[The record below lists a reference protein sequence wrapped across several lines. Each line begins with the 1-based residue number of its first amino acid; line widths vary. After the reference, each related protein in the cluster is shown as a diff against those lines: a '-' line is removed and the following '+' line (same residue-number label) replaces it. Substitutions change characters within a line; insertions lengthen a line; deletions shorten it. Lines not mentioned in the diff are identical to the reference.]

1 MPAFPFPPFANMP
14 NFPQQQQQ
22 GSNFV
27 PRFPYP
33 PQFLPS
39 MFQHMRM
46 PLGNPCIA
54 GNPSALQTNSAM
66 TTTVSSSQS
75 SSYPGLRESNVTN
88 SPSSTFSGLAESN
101 VTNSPSSTYSDLA
114 ESNVTNSTSS
124 TYSGLAESNVTNSP
138 SSPSTSSSTSY
149 AQSAPVEN
157 AAMIPPA
164 ETIRSEHDSGLSA
177 TQSDTTSSAGLR
189 QRLVD
194 NQTQQFREDNYFRT
208 NAELEPEPRR
218 SGFRL
223 STLLIILLLIGMVL
237 LVLRRVYLQRMWRFP
252 F

>member
-1 MPAFPFPPFANMP
+1 MPAFPFLPFANMP
-14 NFPQQQQQ
+14 NFPQQQQK

-39 MFQHMRM
+39 MFQQMRM
-46 PLGNPCIA
+46 PLGNPYIA
-54 GNPSALQTNSAM
+54 GNPGALQTNSAM
-66 TTTVSSSQS
+66 TTTVSSSQ
-75 SSYPGLRESNVTN
+75 
-88 SPSSTFSGLAESN
+88 
-101 VTNSPSSTYSDLA
+101 
-114 ESNVTNSTSS
+114 SS

-138 SSPSTSSSTSY
+138 SSPSISSSTSY

-157 AAMIPPA
+157 ASMIPPA
-164 ETIRSEHDSGLSA
+164 ETIRSEHDSGSSA

-194 NQTQQFREDNYFRT
+194 NHTQQFREDNTYFRK
-208 NAELEPEPRR
+208 NAEFEPEPRR

-223 STLLIILLLIGMVL
+223 STLLIILLLIGMIL
-237 LVLRRVYLQRMWRFP
+237 LVLRRVFLQRIWRFS

>member
-46 PLGNPCIA
+46 PLGNPYIA
-54 GNPSALQTNSAM
+54 GNPSCQIPGAVQTNSAM

-75 SSYPGLRESNVTN
+75 SASSGLGESNVTN
-88 SPSSTFSGLAESN
+88 SPSSTFSGLGESN
-101 VTNSPSSTYSDLA
+101 VTNSA
-114 ESNVTNSTSS
+114 
-124 TYSGLAESNVTNSP
+124 
-138 SSPSTSSSTSY
+138 SSPSISSSTSY
-149 AQSAPVEN
+149 AQSDPVEN
-157 AAMIPPA
+157 ASMIPPT
-164 ETIRSEHDSGLSA
+164 ETVRSEHDSGSSA

-194 NQTQQFREDNYFRT
+194 NHTTQQFREDNTYFRA
-208 NAELEPEPRR
+208 NAEFEPEPRR

-223 STLLIILLLIGMVL
+223 STLLIILLLIGIVL

>member
-46 PLGNPCIA
+46 PLGNPYIA
-54 GNPSALQTNSAM
+54 GNPSCQIPGAVQTNSAV

-75 SSYPGLRESNVTN
+75 SASSGLGESNVTN
-88 SPSSTFSGLAESN
+88 SPSSTFSGLGESN
-101 VTNSPSSTYSDLA
+101 VTNSLSSSSNSYSGLG
-114 ESNVTNSTSS
+114 ESNVTNS
-124 TYSGLAESNVTNSP
+124 A
-138 SSPSTSSSTSY
+138 SSPSISSSTSY
-149 AQSAPVEN
+149 AQNDPVEN
-157 AAMIPPA
+157 ASMIPPT
-164 ETIRSEHDSGLSA
+164 ETVRSEHDSGSSA
-177 TQSDTTSSAGLR
+177 IQSDTTSSAGLR

-194 NQTQQFREDNYFRT
+194 NDTTQQFREDNTYFRA
-208 NAELEPEPRR
+208 NAEFEPEPRR
-218 SGFRL
+218 SEFRL
-223 STLLIILLLIGMVL
+223 STLLIILLLIGIVL

>member
-46 PLGNPCIA
+46 PLGNPYIA
-54 GNPSALQTNSAM
+54 GNPSCQIPGALQTNSAV

-75 SSYPGLRESNVTN
+75 SACSGLGESNVTN
-88 SPSSTFSGLAESN
+88 SA
-101 VTNSPSSTYSDLA
+101 
-114 ESNVTNSTSS
+114 
-124 TYSGLAESNVTNSP
+124 
-138 SSPSTSSSTSY
+138 SSPSISSSTTY
-149 AQSAPVEN
+149 AQSDPVEN
-157 AAMIPPA
+157 ASMIPPT
-164 ETIRSEHDSGLSA
+164 ETVRSEHDSGSSA

-189 QRLVD
+189 QRLID
-194 NQTQQFREDNYFRT
+194 NHTTQQFREDNTYFRA
-208 NAELEPEPRR
+208 NAEFQPEPRR

-223 STLLIILLLIGMVL
+223 STLLIILLLIGIVL

>member
-46 PLGNPCIA
+46 PLGNPYIA
-54 GNPSALQTNSAM
+54 GNPSCQIPGALQTNSAV

-75 SSYPGLRESNVTN
+75 SACSGLGESNVTN
-88 SPSSTFSGLAESN
+88 SA
-101 VTNSPSSTYSDLA
+101 
-114 ESNVTNSTSS
+114 
-124 TYSGLAESNVTNSP
+124 
-138 SSPSTSSSTSY
+138 SSPSISSSTTY
-149 AQSAPVEN
+149 AQSDPVEN
-157 AAMIPPA
+157 ASMIPPT
-164 ETIRSEHDSGLSA
+164 ETVRSKHDSGSSA

-189 QRLVD
+189 QRLID
-194 NQTQQFREDNYFRT
+194 NHTTQQFREDNTYFRA
-208 NAELEPEPRR
+208 NAEFQPEPRR

-223 STLLIILLLIGMVL
+223 STLLIILLLIGIVL

>member
-1 MPAFPFPPFANMP
+1 MPAFPFPPFTNMP

-46 PLGNPCIA
+46 PLGNPYIA
-54 GNPSALQTNSAM
+54 GNPSCQIPGAVQTNSAM

-75 SSYPGLRESNVTN
+75 SASSGLGESNVTN
-88 SPSSTFSGLAESN
+88 SPSSTFSGLGESN
-101 VTNSPSSTYSDLA
+101 VTNSA
-114 ESNVTNSTSS
+114 
-124 TYSGLAESNVTNSP
+124 
-138 SSPSTSSSTSY
+138 SSPSISSSTSY
-149 AQSAPVEN
+149 AQSDPVEN
-157 AAMIPPA
+157 ASMIPPT
-164 ETIRSEHDSGLSA
+164 ETVRSEHDSGSSA

-194 NQTQQFREDNYFRT
+194 NHTTQQFREDNTYFRA
-208 NAELEPEPRR
+208 NAEFEPEPRR

-223 STLLIILLLIGMVL
+223 STLLIILLLIGIVL

>member
-46 PLGNPCIA
+46 PLGNPYIA
-54 GNPSALQTNSAM
+54 GNPSCQIPGALQTNSAV

-75 SSYPGLRESNVTN
+75 SACSGLGESNVTN
-88 SPSSTFSGLAESN
+88 SA
-101 VTNSPSSTYSDLA
+101 
-114 ESNVTNSTSS
+114 
-124 TYSGLAESNVTNSP
+124 
-138 SSPSTSSSTSY
+138 SSPSISSSTTY
-149 AQSAPVEN
+149 AQSDPVEN
-157 AAMIPPA
+157 ASMIPPT
-164 ETIRSEHDSGLSA
+164 ETVRSEHDSGSSA

-189 QRLVD
+189 QRLID
-194 NQTQQFREDNYFRT
+194 NHTTQLFREDNTYFRA
-208 NAELEPEPRR
+208 NAEFQPEPRR

-223 STLLIILLLIGMVL
+223 STLLIILLLIGIVL